1 MKYLTIFLACGI
13 MSACTTVNVYPNAEP
28 IIVIKPMVKNPN
40 NPYLKEDYVK

>member
-1 MKYLTIFLACGI
+1 MKLLLTILLSCCIIG
-13 MSACTTVNVYPNAEP
+13 CTTVNVYPNAEP